1 MTVQLADLKNSVR
14 VDVDTDDNLLQGY
27 HPYQH
32 QHVQNSLNPLI
43 ELS

>member
-27 HPYQH
+27 IKAYFT
-32 QHVQNSLNPLI
+32 VDKAINSLV
-43 ELS
+43 